1 MKKVLIGGFLSLV
14 GMLGVIA
21 VYVVGVTNLVSS
33 WNTPPGRFLSTV
45 SEFGMTALFA
55 LSWFILVAG
64 IVVMAIEFFRK
75 ESK

>member
-1 MKKVLIGGFLSLV
+1 MKRVMIGGFFSLV

-21 VYVVGVTNLVSS
+21 VYVVGMTNMVSS
-33 WNTPPGRFLSTV
+33 WNNPPGRFLSTV

-55 LSWFILVAG
+55 LSWFSLITG
-64 IVVMAIEFFRK
+64 IVVMAIEYFRK